1 VVVGSRQFEN
11 PHFLVSKCAL
21 WNSKALTT
29 SRNIARRAEVE
40 ICVPDAFH
48 LAAYLME
55 SPALYA
61 NHEVLY
67 DTKLMCGIT
76 KPVPSSIY
84 GEKGVL
90 SITSEWPASDIN
102 VVKNDFSKGPSDE
115 EWGRVLEEDST
126 L

>member
-1 VVVGSRQFEN
+1 
-11 PHFLVSKCAL
+11 
-21 WNSKALTT
+21 
-29 SRNIARRAEVE
+29 
-40 ICVPDAFH
+40 
-48 LAAYLME
+48 
-55 SPALYA
+55 
-61 NHEVLY
+61 
-67 DTKLMCGIT
+67 MCGIT

-90 SITSEWPASDIN
+90 SITSEWPASDVN